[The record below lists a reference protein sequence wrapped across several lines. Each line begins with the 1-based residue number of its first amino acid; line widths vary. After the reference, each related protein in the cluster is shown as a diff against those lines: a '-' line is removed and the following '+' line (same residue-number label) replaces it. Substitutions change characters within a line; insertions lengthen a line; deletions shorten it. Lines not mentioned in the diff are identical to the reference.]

1 MSRIDAIVATQIADI
16 ARPAQA
22 GQERSQQAQT
32 AQVQSLNQTS
42 APVTAD
48 AVRAAAA
55 QLKQVVESA
64 SSRRLAFEVD
74 DETGTLFVQVRDMST
89 GEVIK
94 QMPSEEILAMRERL
108 DAIVGMFLDE
118 EA

>member
-1 MSRIDAIVATQIADI
+1 MSRIDAIVATQVADI
-16 ARPAQA
+16 ARPAQT
-22 GQERSQQAQT
+22 GQERTQQSQA
-32 AQVQSLNQTS
+32 VQIQSQNQPTG
-42 APVTAD
+42 PVTAD

-64 SSRRLAFEVD
+64 SSRRLAFEVHED
-74 DETGTLFVQVRDMST
+74 TGTLFVQIRDMNT

-94 QMPSEEILAMRERL
+94 QMPSEEILEMRERL

-118 EA
+118 KA

>member
-1 MSRIDAIVATQIADI
+1 MVATQVADI
-16 ARPAQA
+16 ARPMQA
-22 GQERSQQAQT
+22 GQDRAQQTQS
-32 AQVQSLNQTS
+32 AQVQNLNQTS
-42 APVTAD
+42 APVSAD
-48 AVRAAAA
+48 AVKAAAA
-55 QLKQVVESA
+55 QLKQVVENA

-74 DETGTLFVQVRDMST
+74 EDTGTLFVQVRDLHT